1 MNFRTKLKLNT
12 FTLLIPWIITF
23 LLFWLYPL
31 IYSLYLSF
39 TKYYTLT
46 NESEF
51 IGLANYQELFSDPL
65 FYKAL
70 SNTAFFT
77 FGTVPFTISIAI
89 LLALFLNSKIVKLKN
104 FFRSAY
110 FLPSVTSMVVIA
122 LIFTNLYTQN
132 GYVNMLFKMAGL
144 PYPENGWLLNTSTAM
159 LSIMFMDVW
168 ISVGYYMVLFLAAMQ
183 TISEDLYESARLVGA
198 NSIQQFFRITL
209 PLLKPT
215 LLFVLVINT
224 IKSFQIFIEIFVMT
238 KGGPLNST
246 TTLVYQVF
254 VNAFEKAD
262 SMGYAS
268 ALAYIIFII
277 LLIFSFI
284 QMKLLKAKW

>member
-1 MNFRTKLKLNT
+1 MNFKTKLKLNT
-12 FTLLIPWIITF
+12 FSLLLPWLITF

-46 NESEF
+46 NEAEF
-51 IGLANYQELFSDPL
+51 IGFDNYKQLFSDPI

-77 FGTVPFTISIAI
+77 FGTVPFTVSISIF
-89 LLALFLNSKIVKLKN
+89 LAVILNSRIVKWKN

-122 LIFTNLYTQN
+122 LIFTNLYTKD
-132 GYVNMLFKMAGL
+132 GYINMLFSMLGISH
-144 PYPENGWLLNTSTAM
+144 PENGWLLEPSTAM
-159 LSIMFMDVW
+159 LSIMIMDVW

-198 NSIQQFFRITL
+198 SAWQQFFRITL

-246 TTLVYQVF
+246 TTLVYLVF
-254 VNAFEKAD
+254 SNAFEKSD

-268 ALAYIIFII
+268 ALAYVIFII
-277 LLIFSFI
+277 LLFFSLI
-284 QMKLLKAKW
+284 QMKLLKTKW

>member
-1 MNFRTKLKLNT
+1 MNFKTKLQLNT
-12 FTLLIPWIITF
+12 FSLLLPWVITF

-46 NESEF
+46 NEAEF
-51 IGLANYQELFSDPL
+51 IGFDNYTQLFSDPI

-77 FGTVPFTISIAI
+77 FGTVPFTVSISIF
-89 LLALFLNSKIVKLKN
+89 LAVILNSRIVRWKN

-122 LIFTNLYTQN
+122 LIFTNLYTKD
-132 GYVNMLFKMAGL
+132 GYINMLFSMLGITH
-144 PYPENGWLLNTSTAM
+144 PENGWLLEPSTAM

-198 NSIQQFFRITL
+198 NAWQQFFRITL

-246 TTLVYQVF
+246 TTLVYLVF
-254 VNAFEKAD
+254 SNAFEKSD

-268 ALAYIIFII
+268 ALAYVIFII

-284 QMKLLKAKW
+284 QMKLLKTKW